1 MVRRRTSEWHNE
13 GRQIP
18 RVEHELN
25 ATKEYLQ
32 SVIEEHGR
40 TNEDLGS
47 ANEELV
53 SGNEELQSMNEEL
66 ETAKEELQ
74 STHEELTTV
83 NAELHCR
90 NQEVTQANG
99 DLINLLISVDIPIV
113 ILDLERRI
121 RRLTPKARSILNV
134 VPSDTGRSID
144 DIKPNIDVPDLDRQI
159 AEVIETM
166 AVKESEVQDRES
178 RWHRMQI
185 RPYKGLDN
193 KIDGAILSLV
203 DIDALK
209 ELVVSAQLARAE
221 AERANGAK
229 DLFLAVLGHELRT
242 PLTTLL
248 LRAQMLRR
256 GVISDSVKLAQVG
269 ETIERATRIQ
279 MQLVDD
285 LLDVS
290 KIVAGKLKVKLRA
303 VDLSAVVHAALDEVT
318 AAAQAKSLV
327 IDVHLDES
335 IGAVAGDCIRLQ
347 HGGLGLGLAIVR
359 HLVEQHG
366 GEVEA
371 RSPGIGQ
378 GATFSVT
385 IPLMK
390 ARRALTH
397 DREILVS
404 AGRKDLQS
412 SSDRQ
417 RLKALSVLV
426 IDDDLATRETV
437 REMLEGM
444 GAEVRRA
451 GSSAEAMIAV
461 QELRPKVILCDIA
474 MPGEEGYTFI
484 RKLRALGREV
494 GGETPALALTALA
507 AERDPQ
513 RSLDAGFQMHLTKP
527 VDTTRLFEAVIPL
540 IEAIPAKVGETPTSG
555 WGHSD

>member
-1 MVRRRTSEWHNE
+1 
-13 GRQIP
+13 
-18 RVEHELN
+18 
-25 ATKEYLQ
+25 
-32 SVIEEHGR
+32 
-40 TNEDLGS
+40 
-47 ANEELV
+47 
-53 SGNEELQSMNEEL
+53 
-66 ETAKEELQ
+66 
-74 STHEELTTV
+74 
-83 NAELHCR
+83 
-90 NQEVTQANG
+90 
-99 DLINLLISVDIPIV
+99 
-113 ILDLERRI
+113 
-121 RRLTPKARSILNV
+121 
-134 VPSDTGRSID
+134 
-144 DIKPNIDVPDLDRQI
+144 
-159 AEVIETM
+159 
-166 AVKESEVQDRES
+166 
-178 RWHRMQI
+178 
-185 RPYKGLDN
+185 LDN

-209 ELVVSAQLARAE
+209 QLVGSAQLARAE

-256 GVISDSVKLAQVG
+256 GAVSDSVKLAQVG

-303 VDLSAVVHAALDEVT
+303 VDLSAVVRAALDEVSG
-318 AAAQAKSLV
+318 AAQAKSILM
-327 IDVHLDES
+327 DVRLDES

-347 HGGLGLGLAIVR
+347 QVVVNLLTNAIKFTPVAGQIVVTLEAAGGSARIRVSDSGAGIEPEFLPQVFNRFSQQDTSSTRTHGGLGLGLAIVR

-371 RSPGIGQ
+371 QSPGVGQ
-378 GATFSVT
+378 GATFTVT

-390 ARRALTH
+390 ARQALTH
-397 DREILVS
+397 DGEILVS

-412 SSDRQ
+412 SSDRD

-437 REMLEGM
+437 AEMLEGM
-444 GAEVRRA
+444 GAEVRKA
-451 GSSAEAMIAV
+451 GSSAEAMTAV
-461 QELRPKVILCDIA
+461 REQRPKVLLCDIA
-474 MPGEEGYTFI
+474 MPGEDGYMFI

-507 AERDPQ
+507 AEGDPQ

-527 VDTTRLFEAVIPL
+527 VDITRLSEAVIAL
-540 IEAIPAKVGETPTSG
+540 AQAIPAKAGETITDG